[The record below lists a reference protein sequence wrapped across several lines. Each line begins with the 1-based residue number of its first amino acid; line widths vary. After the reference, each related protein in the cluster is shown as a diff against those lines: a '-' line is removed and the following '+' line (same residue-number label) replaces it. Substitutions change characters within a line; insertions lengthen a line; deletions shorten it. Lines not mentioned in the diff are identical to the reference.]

1 MQKSVNKEINIVS
14 KNDQLKKILDVI
26 GFQDEND
33 LSFVTDDSAL
43 DYHKSLTTSKVKGD
57 LQTNF

>member
-1 MQKSVNKEINIVS
+1 MQKSSNKDVNIVS

-26 GFQDEND
+26 GFQDEQD

-43 DYHKSLTTSKVKGD
+43 DYHKSLCTSSVKGD
-57 LQTNF
+57 L